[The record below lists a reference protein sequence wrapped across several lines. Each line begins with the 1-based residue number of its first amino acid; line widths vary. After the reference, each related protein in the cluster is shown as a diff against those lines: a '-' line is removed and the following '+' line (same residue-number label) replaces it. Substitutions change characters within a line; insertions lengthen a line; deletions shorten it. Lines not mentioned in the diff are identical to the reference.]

1 MATIEIKNK
10 LSKDKIKMVVDVLKA
25 LGVNAVF
32 NDDDVKMTKEE
43 FVDKIEKA
51 RKSPK
56 TKVSASDQSKLLGL

>member
-1 MATIEIKNK
+1 
-10 LSKDKIKMVVDVLKA
+10 MVVDVLKA